1 MLKHIITAAFIASA
15 PCSFFAAEP
24 TADFAEHI
32 SALTSGKQGVPLKL
46 KNGETAT
53 TKATFKPPVEIVIE
67 AKTNSTNLR
76 MSYAADYVIFNWEG
90 NRDQL
95 RIDGGPASGRHK
107 AGAGLIPT
115 NKYVTIRWL
124 VTPKK
129 QSIFVDGQLRF
140 EHSGDY
146 SLIDNPLSV
155 FPAAGSEVT
164 VKSIKV
170 KHLPAGTE

>member
-1 MLKHIITAAFIASA
+1 MPRKVS
-15 PCSFFAAEP
+15 
-24 TADFAEHI
+24 
-32 SALTSGKQGVPLKL
+32 
-46 KNGETAT
+46 
-53 TKATFKPPVEIVIE
+53 
-67 AKTNSTNLR
+67 
-76 MSYAADYVIFNWEG
+76 
-90 NRDQL
+90 
-95 RIDGGPASGRHK
+95 RHK